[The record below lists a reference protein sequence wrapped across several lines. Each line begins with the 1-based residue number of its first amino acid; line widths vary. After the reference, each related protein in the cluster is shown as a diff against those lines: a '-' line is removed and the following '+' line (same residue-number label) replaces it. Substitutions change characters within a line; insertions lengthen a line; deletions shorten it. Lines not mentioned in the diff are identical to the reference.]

1 MAQTYTIAE
10 ALTIVAPQIGR
21 RIEDGTATYLANL
34 AQFKIWNAYDWRET
48 ITLLPPFWLIPNE
61 QDYGPPSAIIP
72 TNFLGLRE
80 AYIVNA
86 SVWPAARFEMKVRRD
101 LRTTHVQAMPRE
113 IAYEPTAKRFRVFAR
128 VPAGIGSTDWAVD
141 GTYKI
146 RPPKITAANLQT
158 TVIPWDDQYLSVFL
172 AALKWAAWDTAGD
185 QRALNQMAIM
195 HDEISKM
202 AGDEGLNLGDPV
214 LAPSEPLVYPNTYF
228 GNYGLLF

>member
-1 MAQTYTIAE
+1 MAQSYTIAE

-21 RIEDGTATYLANL
+21 RLEDGTAQYIANL

-48 ITLLPPFWLIPNE
+48 ITALPPFWLIPNE

-72 TNFLGLRE
+72 ANFLGLRQ
-80 AYIVNA
+80 AFLVNA
-86 SVWPAARFEMKVRRD
+86 SVWPATRFDVKIRRD
-101 LRTTHVQAMPRE
+101 LHETHVQAMPKFMS
-113 IAYEPTAKRFRVFAR
+113 YEPTVKRYRMHAR
-128 VPAGIGSTDWAVD
+128 VPAGIGSADWAID

-146 RPPKITAANLQT
+146 RPTKITQANLQST
-158 TVIPWDDQYLSVFL
+158 LIPWDDQYLSVFL

-185 QRALNQMAIM
+185 QRAQNQMLLMDEAIT
-195 HDEISKM
+195 KM
-202 AGDEGLNLGDPV
+202 ASDEGLNLGDPT